1 MTTTDIMYDE
11 TEVTTTRFVGFIGEY
26 GRFDL
31 AIVTTNHFFGKRLV
45 ISIQSGRSAILT
57 ADEAEDADYIAM
69 AFQVSE
75 QEASELATFLTNNL

>member
-1 MTTTDIMYDE
+1 MTVTDIMYDE
-11 TEVTTTRFVGFIGEY
+11 TEVTATRFVGFTGEY

-31 AIVTTNHFFGKRLV
+31 AIVTTNHFFGKRFV

-57 ADEAEDADYIAM
+57 AEEAEDADYIAS

-75 QEASELATFLTNNL
+75 QDAAELATFLASNL

>member
-1 MTTTDIMYDE
+1 MTTTDLMYDE

-31 AIVTTNHFFGKRLV
+31 AIVTTNRFFGKRLV

>member
-1 MTTTDIMYDE
+1 MTNSDIMYDE
-11 TEVTTTRFVGFIGEY
+11 TEATVTRFVGFIGEY

-57 ADEAEDADYIAM
+57 AEEAENEEYIAL

-75 QEASELATFLTNNL
+75 REAAELATFLTNNL

>member
-1 MTTTDIMYDE
+1 MTTTDLMYDE

-31 AIVTTNHFFGKRLV
+31 AIVTTNRFFGKRLV
-45 ISIQSGRSAILT
+45 ISLQSGRSAILT